1 MKFVAENSASDIE
14 AHHARVRVE
23 HAVQELAA
31 NFLRIV
37 RGAGKPYELVRNVSA
52 FIHAVVA
59 YDEAKPR
66 DPLSDVLYASL
77 QVGRDRVSVEEFGE
91 AEWLRAHGE
100 DSIVRGALQ
109 IAASRLLEQRTQ
121 EAAGREEMH
130 RGIRDIEQARE
141 MAIAARREAERG
153 QRRPSRAL
161 APPGPVRGPRRARG
175 RLADAG

>member
-37 RGAGKPYELVRNVSA
+37 RGAGKPYDLVRNVSA

-100 DSIVRGALQ
+100 DSIVRGAMQ

-121 EAAGREEMH
+121 EG
-130 RGIRDIEQARE
+130 
-141 MAIAARREAERG
+141 
-153 QRRPSRAL
+153 
-161 APPGPVRGPRRARG
+161 RRARG
-175 RLADAG
+175 DASGHPRHRAGARNGHRGETGGRTRPA